1 MRAFM
6 RCGNSQKTDV
16 LFSTTI
22 YVNYSTAVYNLWNV
36 ASAIIKGKEKALNV
50 TLLLKKTGIQK
61 KVSNWSHYGL
71 FQLFAV
77 CNAEELV
84 LQQKKGIDTFIVNY
98 SYHFSGG
105 ERQRLA
111 LARVILR
118 KPVLL
123 LLDEATASLD
133 QENEKKFLTYLSE
146 IKKTSTV
153 VFVTHKTELLK
164 FFDNIINLDT

>member
-1 MRAFM
+1 
-6 RCGNSQKTDV
+6 
-16 LFSTTI
+16 
-22 YVNYSTAVYNLWNV
+22 
-36 ASAIIKGKEKALNV
+36 
-50 TLLLKKTGIQK
+50 LKKTGIQK
-61 KVSNWSHYGL
+61 KVSNWSIMDYFNFSL
-71 FQLFAV
+71 FVTQKNLSSSK
-77 CNAEELV
+77 
-84 LQQKKGIDTFIVNY
+84 KKGIDTFIVNY

-164 FFDNIINLDT
+164 FFDN